1 MATHNEGGD
10 VPVLSA
16 TNAAAAP
23 IAGVKLAEQPVAPPV
38 DDITK
43 PVANGLQDQTAFLP
57 AKQVVAV
64 YMGLSLALLCSFL
77 DQTIIATA
85 LPRIASDLHAGKESS
100 WVATSYL
107 LTSLAF
113 TPIYGRWSDVFG
125 RKNMLIAALS
135 IFWITSLACA
145 LARNMLQLIIF
156 RALQGMGGGGLITM
170 VLIIVSDIVSLADRG
185 KYMGITEG
193 VIAIANGCGP
203 LLGGVFSQY
212 TTWRWTF
219 WINLPLCG
227 LAIAVTIWLLPLK
240 GVRGSFREKFFKVD
254 YLGSVL
260 TILFSVLVL
269 LGLNWGGVTYGW
281 SSAPVLVTLILGI
294 AIFAIF
300 MTWEAK
306 GALLPIVPVNIFLY
320 PTVVG
325 VYINTMCSAG
335 TFFGL
340 MFFIP
345 QYLQLVRGNSS
356 VRASALTLPLLVPV
370 AFFVVASG
378 QIVSRTGHYRW
389 LIIFGHACWCIGQGL
404 QSTMDLHTSTGKIV
418 GVLLMSGISA
428 GFTFQTEMIAMQAA
442 VPRHDMAVTTSVRN
456 FVRLLGSALMLAVY
470 TAIVNNSLRSG
481 VQILGLSEETIDTL
495 LDNPTVINQVEFK
508 AMLSTSQRFGILNSY
523 MKGFTTVF
531 YVTVGL
537 QAIAT
542 ASSVLL
548 IKHHELRRPD
558 DEAMKQQGR
567 DLVRNKQLGQDDEQD
582 LEKGCDLKDSEKAG
596 HDDRKLQGQGMPSL
610 ALTSSLP
617 PDLPTGTNTIVSDVS
632 LSPSQDAKSHGR

>member
-16 TNAAAAP
+16 TNAAAAAP

-77 DQTIIATA
+77 DQTIFVNADAGTNA
-85 LPRIASDLHAGKESS
+85 HQKKHVDRCFVNFLDHFPCLRTCKKHASVL
-100 WVATSYL
+100 
-107 LTSLAF
+107 
-113 TPIYGRWSDVFG
+113 
-125 RKNMLIAALS
+125 
-135 IFWITSLACA
+135 
-145 LARNMLQLIIF
+145 F
-156 RALQGMGGGGLITM
+156 R

-203 LLGGVFSQY
+203 L
-212 TTWRWTF
+212 
-219 WINLPLCG
+219 

-269 LGLNWGGVTYGW
+269 QRE
-281 SSAPVLVTLILGI
+281 P
-294 AIFAIF
+294 
-300 MTWEAK
+300 
-306 GALLPIVPVNIFLY
+306 LPIVPVNIFLY

-428 GFTFQTEMIAMQAA
+428 GFTFQTYGYKQLKIE
-442 VPRHDMAVTTSVRN
+442 
-456 FVRLLGSALMLAVY
+456 RL
-470 TAIVNNSLRSG
+470 
-481 VQILGLSEETIDTL
+481 LGLSEETIDTL

-582 LEKGCDLKDSEKAG
+582 LEKAAISRTLRRLVTTIENYKVRGCHRS
-596 HDDRKLQGQGMPSL
+596 R
-610 ALTSSLP
+610 
-617 PDLPTGTNTIVSDVS
+617 
-632 LSPSQDAKSHGR
+632 